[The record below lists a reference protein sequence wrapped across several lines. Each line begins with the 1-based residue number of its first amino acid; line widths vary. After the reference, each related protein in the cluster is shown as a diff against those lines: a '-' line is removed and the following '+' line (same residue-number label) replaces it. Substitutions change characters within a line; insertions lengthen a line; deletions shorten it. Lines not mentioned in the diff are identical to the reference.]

1 MEFWL
6 IVLLIILGCIAALFT
21 MVLILVF
28 AAAITMAKARINGD
42 LDDDY

>member
-1 MEFWL
+1 MEFWV
-6 IVLLIILGCIAALFT
+6 IALLIILGGIVALFT
-21 MVLILVF
+21 VALILVF